1 MDKKKYLSLRKQVDL
16 KIKNRM
22 LALHLTQD
30 ALMVSAC
37 AFLLTRM
44 KETGWEYLCIPIFA
58 TLMFRNFSLMH
69 EAVHGLISKN
79 KWLNDTVGVIAGG
92 LCLLPYEPWK
102 QIHLEHHYWSGNVE
116 KDPVMALIRTFPHW
130 DKKLQNSVGFFWK
143 AWIPLLA
150 LLQYAVFW
158 WHSSLKFLKNYTSF
172 KLLTSVFFPIAL
184 TTVLCL
190 ALGSHQVLTLLT
202 PSVILY
208 LLAVEVVN
216 FPHHIGLPYVD
227 EDHHLPAWEQ
237 HITARSCV
245 YPKWLSQF
253 IVLNFNYHIEHH
265 MFPDAPWYYL
275 DQLHK
280 LVSADLKE
288 QYNTDPQFVWIKQNR
303 VKSLSQLFRPEQRL
317 KEQTKKS
324 A

>member
-1 MDKKKYLSLRKQVDL
+1 MDKQKYLKLRQKVDL
-16 KIKNRM
+16 KIKNRF
-22 LALHLTQD
+22 LIRHILQD
-30 ALMVSAC
+30 ASMIGVSV
-37 AFLLTRM
+37 FLLTQM
-44 KETGWEYLCIPIFA
+44 KNTGWEYLCIPLFA

-79 KWLNDTVGVIAGG
+79 KLLNDTIGVIAGG
-92 LCLLPYEPWK
+92 ICLLPYEPWK
-102 QIHLEHHYWSGNVE
+102 QVHLEHHYWSGNIE

-130 DKKLQNSVGFFWK
+130 DKKLQSSVGFFWK

-158 WHSSLKFLKNYTSF
+158 WHSSLRFFKNYTSF
-172 KLLTSVFFPIAL
+172 KLLTSVAFPVLLGL
-184 TTVLCL
+184 TVCL
-190 ALGSHQVLTLLT
+190 TLGTHQVLTLLI
-202 PSVILY
+202 PSLVLY

-227 EDHHLPAWEQ
+227 ADHHLPVWEQ

-245 YPKWLSQF
+245 YPTWLSTF

-265 MFPDAPWYYL
+265 MFPDAPWYTL
-275 DQLHK
+275 NQLHK
-280 LVSADLKE
+280 VVSAELE
-288 QYNTDPQFVWIKQNR
+288 TQYNTDPQFVWIKENR

-317 KEQTKKS
+317 KNQTKIS